1 MTATGERNLPA
12 GYRRPEC
19 AQCPSY
25 CCVDND
31 FYTGVGG
38 DGDPRSVR
46 VPRAIIP
53 GYGLPEQDAQS
64 NALPRV
70 SGSEPERQLP
80 LDYVGAL
87 PAAYDRRATP
97 RPEVLDCR
105 EYQTK
110 FAEEL
115 RTMRERLKVTQ

>member
-1 MTATGERNLPA
+1 MSLEYDYPDDTPTREETAQVEADRDL
-12 GYRRPEC
+12 PEC
-19 AQCPSY
+19 ICENAAKKLYNPDCY
-25 CCVDND
+25 WHG
-31 FYTGVGG
+31 TEGVL
-38 DGDPRSVR
+38 
-46 VPRAIIP
+46 
-53 GYGLPEQDAQS
+53 LPEEEHQS

-97 RPEVLDCR
+97 RPEVLDRR

-110 FAEEL
+110 FAQEL
-115 RTMRERLKVTQ
+115 RTMRERLKEEV